1 MHAETPRR
9 AALQGGVAGL
19 AGGVVFGLAMID
31 LGSLPTVAS
40 IVRVDSEVVGFVV
53 HMAIAAIVGAGFGLL
68 VRRQRPDAG
77 ETLVW
82 GLAYGALW
90 WFVGALTLLP
100 LFLGQ
105 PLSWTLAAAQAKFPS
120 LLGHLLYGATA
131 ALTLVALRRGVR
143 VRVGRGPLVRG
154 ALAGLAVAAL
164 LGATLP
170 STNALLAGSDRLAG
184 ATWAATLVLGLLAG
198 LVYALLYP
206 RLVGSAGATLV
217 RGVVF
222 GFVAWVVVPLTLLP
236 ALDGDGLAWSLGDAR
251 ASFTTL
257 PSYVLLGAGTALLY
271 HWLDRLVALLFADD
285 VRRLGREGVGAQA
298 IRSTG
303 RGALAGL
310 VGGLLFT
317 LVMLQVGFLPTV
329 ASLVGSDSSTTGFL
343 LHLVIAD
350 AIGATYGL
358 LFRRQAY
365 DLGSAM
371 GWGAAY
377 GFCWWVLGWLTLLPV
392 LLGGSPAWDAAT
404 AASRFPALVGHLVYG
419 AGLGVVY
426 YLLEARTAPWWVTRS
441 EEEAERLAHRR
452 DEVFGSAPALW
463 ALVVVIAVT
472 VPLLVGGGSAPGLV
486 TGY

>member
-1 MHAETPRR
+1 MQLETPSR
-9 AALQGGVAGL
+9 AALHGALAGV

-31 LGSLPTVAS
+31 LGNLPTIAS

-53 HMAIAAIVGAGFGLL
+53 HMAIAATVGAGFGLL

-100 LFLGQ
+100 LFLGE

-120 LLGHLLYGATA
+120 LLGHLFYGATT
-131 ALTLVALRRGVR
+131 ALALVALRRGLDIR
-143 VRVGRGPLVRG
+143 PRRGPLVRG
-154 ALAGLAVAAL
+154 ALAGLSVAAL

-170 STNALLAGSDRLAG
+170 ATNALLASSNRLAD
-184 ATWAATLVLGLLAG
+184 ATWPATLVLGLVMG
-198 LVYALLYP
+198 LGYAALYP

-217 RGVVF
+217 RGVVA
-222 GFVAWVVVPLTLLP
+222 GFVAWVVVPLTILP
-236 ALDGDGLAWSLGDAR
+236 ALDGDGLAWSVADAR
-251 ASFTTL
+251 ATFTAL
-257 PSYVLLGAGTALLY
+257 PSYVLLGAVTALLY
-271 HWLDRLVALLFADD
+271 HWLDRVVALLFADD
-285 VRRLGREGVGAQA
+285 VRRLGREGAGAQA
-298 IRSTG
+298 LRSMA
-303 RGALAGL
+303 RGAAAGL

-329 ASLVGSDSSTTGFL
+329 AGLVGSDSSTTGFF

-377 GFCWWVLGWLTLLPV
+377 GFCWWILGWLTILPV
-392 LLGGSPAWDAAT
+392 LLGDSPTWDAAT

-426 YLLEARTAPWWVTRS
+426 YLLEARTSPWWVSRS
-441 EEEAERLAHRR
+441 EAEAERLQRRR
-452 DEVFGSAPALW
+452 DEIFGSAPALW
-463 ALVVVIAVT
+463 ALVVVIALT
-472 VPLLVGGGSAPGLV
+472 VPLVVGGGSPPSLV

>member
-1 MHAETPRR
+1 MQVETSRR
-9 AALQGGVAGL
+9 AALQGAVAGL
-19 AGGVVFGLAMID
+19 AGGVVFGLAMVN

-53 HMAIAAIVGAGFGLL
+53 HMTIAATVGAGFGLL

-131 ALTLVALRRGVR
+131 ALALVALRRGLR
-143 VRVGRGPLVRG
+143 VRPRRGPLLRG
-154 ALAGLAVAAL
+154 ALAGLSVAAL
-164 LGATLP
+164 LCATLP
-170 STNALLAGSDRLAG
+170 STNALLAGSERAAD
-184 ATWAATLVLGLLAG
+184 ATWPATLVLGVLAG

-222 GFVAWVVVPLTLLP
+222 GFVGWVVVPLTLLP
-236 ALDGDGLAWSLGDAR
+236 AVDGDGLAWSLGDAR
-251 ASFTTL
+251 ASFTVL

-271 HWLDRLVALLFADD
+271 HWLDRIVALLFADD

-298 IRSTG
+298 IQSIG

-317 LVMLQVGFLPTV
+317 LVMLEVGFLPTV

-392 LLGGSPAWDAAT
+392 LLGAPPAWDAAT

-419 AGLGVVY
+419 AGLGLIY
-426 YLLEARTAPWWVTRS
+426 YVLESRTAPWWVSRS
-441 EEEAERLAHRR
+441 EEEAERLARRR
-452 DEVFGSAPALW
+452 DEIFGSAPALW
-463 ALVVVIAVT
+463 ALVVVIALT
-472 VPLLVGGGSAPGLV
+472 VPLLVGGGSAPSLV